1 MDLHLIDPYEFSVQP
16 HDLFDRQMAL
26 LTAGD
31 FANGEYN
38 CMTIGW
44 GLFGT
49 MWSVPAALV
58 VVRPSRYTYEFME
71 RFDNFTITAF
81 PKEFRRDLG
90 YLGRR
95 SGRDEDK
102 LAKTKL
108 TAIAADLVSSPTFT
122 EAELSVE
129 CKKIYFSDYNPE
141 HFLAPFIHEQYD
153 SGDYHRLYYGEI
165 LRIKGIS
172 KYQSK
177 PMQAD

>member
-1 MDLHLIDPYEFSVQP
+1 MDLHVIDPYQFSVQP

-26 LTAGD
+26 LTSGD
-31 FANGEYN
+31 FITEEYN

-49 MWSVPAALV
+49 MWSVPVALV
-58 VVRPSRYTYEFME
+58 VVRPSRFTYEFME
-71 RFDNFTITAF
+71 RFDTFTVTAF
-81 PKEFRRDLG
+81 PKQFRRDLG
-90 YLGRR
+90 YLGRI

-108 TAIAADLVSSPTFT
+108 TAIGADLVTSPTFA

-129 CKKIYFSDYNPE
+129 CKKIYFSDYNPD

-153 SGDYHRLYYGEI
+153 GGNYHRLYYGEI
-165 LRIKGIS
+165 LQIKGIS
-172 KYQSK
+172 KYQGNPVQS
-177 PMQAD
+177 D